1 MDYPNHQKNQNEEED
16 WWSKQPQ
23 PTTESPTITEEDKWW
38 EKEPDPEASRER
50 LFEQIKTMQRA
61 QQGIPKGLVLKQ
73 GAALVFIIV
82 NIWFLY
88 ANISNHAAGYIA
100 AYMLPLSALL
110 LDYFLVVAELKK
122 IARGEKK

>member
-1 MDYPNHQKNQNEEED
+1 LDYPKNQKNEEED
-16 WWSKQPQ
+16 WWDSQPQ
-23 PTTESPTITEEDKWW
+23 LAPESPQILDEDKWW
-38 EKEPDPEASRER
+38 EKDPDPEASRER

-73 GAALVFIIV
+73 GAALIFIII
-82 NIWFLY
+82 NLWFLY

-122 IARGEKK
+122 IARGEKNE

>member
-1 MDYPNHQKNQNEEED
+1 MDYPKNQKNEEED
-16 WWSKQPQ
+16 WWDSQPQ
-23 PTTESPTITEEDKWW
+23 LAPESPQILDEDKWW
-38 EKEPDPEASRER
+38 EKDPDPEASRER

-73 GAALVFIIV
+73 GAALIFIII
-82 NIWFLY
+82 NLWFLY

-122 IARGEKK
+122 IARGEKNE

>member
-1 MDYPNHQKNQNEEED
+1 LDYPKNQKNEEED
-16 WWSKQPQ
+16 WWDSQPQ
-23 PTTESPTITEEDKWW
+23 LAPESPQILDEDKWW
-38 EKEPDPEASRER
+38 EKDPDPKASREH

-73 GAALVFIIV
+73 GAALIFIII
-82 NIWFLY
+82 NLWFLY

-122 IARGEKK
+122 IARGEKNE

>member
-1 MDYPNHQKNQNEEED
+1 LDYPKNQKNEEED
-16 WWSKQPQ
+16 WWSKQPE
-23 PTTESPTITEEDKWW
+23 PTIETPITEEDKWW
-38 EKEPDPEASRER
+38 EKDPDPEASRER

-73 GAALVFIIV
+73 GAALVFIII
-82 NIWFLY
+82 NLWFLY

-122 IARGEKK
+122 IARGEKNE